1 MKKKVL
7 LVFCAALLAPLVSSA
22 QTASTGAPAQSE
34 PESVSQVELK
44 GKVPVNPETLRVKL
58 PRPQE
63 AVLSNGLRIYLLED
77 RELPTFNLYFVVK
90 GGGLADPPEKR
101 GVAMVTASL
110 LREGTKE
117 RTSREI
123 AEQLATLGSS
133 MSASASPSSGESGV
147 SVSGLSDNLDATL
160 AIAADVIR
168 HPTFPQVELDKFK
181 ARFASQIQFQR
192 SLPGFV
198 AQEQFLSA
206 IYGEHPASLIVP
218 PESVIAGLKSEDLA
232 AYHAATYRPN
242 TTFVLAHG
250 DVSLKDLVAKLESAF
265 GTWEKKGSSEPKLP
279 ELSPPEK
286 ARVFIVDRPGSVQ
299 TTLRIGALGIERRSD
314 DYFAMVVMNHILG
327 GGPASRL
334 FMNLREDKGYT
345 YSASS
350 TFTGSTF
357 PGIVMAATDVRT
369 EVTEGAM
376 HELMKEFERLAEEP
390 VSKTEL
396 DNAKRALVGRFALSL
411 DSPQALLSNL
421 ATQKIYGFPDDYW
434 DTYPKHIDEVTAK
447 DIQRVA
453 KKYYAPDRLQFVAVG
468 DASSVREVLEQY
480 GELDKSVADTD
491 P

>member
-1 MKKKVL
+1 MATNAILSLCATVL
-7 LVFCAALLAPLVSSA
+7 LVPLASVA
-22 QTASTGAPAQSE
+22 QTAPAETPAQ
-34 PESVSQVELK
+34 PDSVSQVELK

-77 RELPTFNLYFVVK
+77 RKLPTFNLYFVVK
-90 GGGLADPPEKR
+90 GGGLADPPDKR

-117 RTSREI
+117 RTSRDI

-133 MSASASPSSGESGV
+133 MSASASPASGESGV
-147 SVSGLSDNLDATL
+147 SVSGLSDNLDETL
-160 AIAADVIR
+160 AIAADVLR
-168 HPTFPQVELDKFK
+168 NPAFPQSELDKFK
-181 ARFASQIQFQR
+181 ARFASQVEYQR
-192 SLPGFV
+192 SLPSFI

-206 IYGEHPASLIVP
+206 VYDEHPGGLIVP
-218 PESVIAGLKSEDLA
+218 PENVIAALKPADLA
-232 AYHAATYRPN
+232 AYHSAIYRPN
-242 TTFVLAHG
+242 NTFVLAHG
-250 DVSLKDLVAKLESAF
+250 DVSLKDLTAKLERAL
-265 GTWEKKGSSEPKLP
+265 GAWEKGTIPDAKLP
-279 ELSPPEK
+279 ELPPPAK

-299 TTLRIGALGIERRSD
+299 TSLRVGALGIERRSD

-345 YSASS
+345 YGASS

-357 PGIVMAATDVRT
+357 PGFVAAVTDVRT

-376 HELMKEFERLAEEP
+376 RELMKEFARLAEEP
-390 VSKTEL
+390 VSKQEL
-396 DNAKRALVGRFALSL
+396 ENAKRALVGRFALSL
-411 DSPQALLSNL
+411 DSPSALLSNL

-434 DTYPKHIDEVTAK
+434 DTYPKHIDAVTTK

-453 KKYYAPDRLQFVAVG
+453 KKYYAADRLQLVAVG

-480 GELDKSVADTD
+480 GTSEA
-491 P
+491 PGE

>member
-1 MKKKVL
+1 MTKNVILSLCAAVL
-7 LVFCAALLAPLVSSA
+7 LPMVSVA
-22 QTASTGAPAQSE
+22 QTSPAGGPAQAQ

-77 RELPTFNLYFVVK
+77 RKLPTFNLYFVVK

-147 SVSGLSDNLDATL
+147 SVSGLSDKLDETL
-160 AIAADVIR
+160 AIAADVLLN
-168 HPTFPQVELDKFK
+168 PAFPQAELDKFK
-181 ARFASQIQFQR
+181 ARFASQLEYQR
-192 SLPGFV
+192 SMPSFI

-206 IYGEHPASLIVP
+206 VYDKHPGSLIVP
-218 PESVIAGLKSEDLA
+218 PEEVIAALKPADLA
-232 AYHAATYRPN
+232 AYHSTIYRPN
-242 TTFVLAHG
+242 NTFVLAHG
-250 DVSLKDLVAKLESAF
+250 DVSLKELTTKLERAL
-265 GTWEKKGSSEPKLP
+265 GAWEKGTIPQVKLP
-279 ELSPPEK
+279 ELPPPAK
-286 ARVFIVDRPGSVQ
+286 ARVFVVDRPGSVQ
-299 TTLRIGALGIERRSD
+299 TSLRVGALGIERKSD
-314 DYFAMVVMNHILG
+314 DYFAMIVMNHILG

-345 YSASS
+345 YGASS
-350 TFTGSTF
+350 TVTGSTF
-357 PGIVMAATDVRT
+357 PGFVAAVTDVRT

-376 HELMKEFERLAEEP
+376 RELMKEFKRLAEEP
-390 VSKTEL
+390 VSKQEL

-434 DTYPKHIDEVTAK
+434 DTYPMHVDAVTTR

-453 KKYYAPDRLQFVAVG
+453 KKYYAPNRLQFVAVG
-468 DASSVREVLEQY
+468 DASSMREALEQY
-480 GELDKSVADTD
+480 GASDDEN
-491 P
+491 